1 MYCENCGKAL
11 PEGTRF
17 CTQCGTRV
25 RPLHSG
31 SVPPM
36 PAPHG
41 PYRAYEK
48 PIRSR
53 SKKAAIFICVAVIV
67 LAAGA
72 AGWFFLPVHR
82 GGNEYLI
89 TEYSEYSEEGSVD
102 YDEVYDYTFDD
113 QGLMTDFSI
122 SPRNSD
128 DVTSGRVIYE
138 GRKVTDVYAYYASSG
153 YLEHWVFHYDKRGCE
168 TDGELY
174 GEEDGEAEELYGT
187 WETESDHRGIVASRT
202 FNTDEG
208 GKQVAEYDTSFRYMP
223 WFEPVVKRTYYDEND
238 AVESVWKAD
247 MEFDRTAGEF
257 SGQTYSDDEPEGTM
271 TMTVEKIKE
280 LR

>member
-53 SKKAAIFICVAVIV
+53 SKKAVVIVCVAVIV

-72 AGWFFLPVHR
+72 AGWFSCR
-82 GGNEYLI
+82 CTG
-89 TEYSEYSEEGSVD
+89 EE
-102 YDEVYDYTFDD
+102 
-113 QGLMTDFSI
+113 MSI
-122 SPRNSD
+122 S
-128 DVTSGRVIYE
+128 
-138 GRKVTDVYAYYASSG
+138 
-153 YLEHWVFHYDKRGCE
+153 
-168 TDGELY
+168 
-174 GEEDGEAEELYGT
+174 
-187 WETESDHRGIVASRT
+187 
-202 FNTDEG
+202 
-208 GKQVAEYDTSFRYMP
+208 
-223 WFEPVVKRTYYDEND
+223 
-238 AVESVWKAD
+238 
-247 MEFDRTAGEF
+247 
-257 SGQTYSDDEPEGTM
+257 
-271 TMTVEKIKE
+271 
-280 LR
+280 